1 MLGAYRAEGFR
12 FALDDVGEGHST
24 LEVLSGANPE
34 YIKIARSLA
43 ISVES
48 PGPRSAVQALVTFAR
63 MHRNMEGQVFAL
75 VVIAIAASEV
85 VVGLALMVAIYKS
98 GRAMD
103 IDEMSELRG

>member
-1 MLGAYRAEGFR
+1 MLHPNLFLLLSAWLFVVGA
-12 FALDDVGEGHST
+12 VG
-24 LEVLSGANPE
+24 VLIRRNP
-34 YIKIARSLA
+34 LVVFMC
-43 ISVES
+43 VELMLNA
-48 PGPRSAVQALVTFAR
+48 GNLALVTFAR

-103 IDEMSELRG
+103 IDEMSDLRG

>member
-1 MLGAYRAEGFR
+1 MLHANLFLLLSAWLFVVGAMG
-12 FALDDVGEGHST
+12 
-24 LEVLSGANPE
+24 VLIRRNP
-34 YIKIARSLA
+34 LVVFMC
-43 ISVES
+43 VELMLNA
-48 PGPRSAVQALVTFAR
+48 GNLALVTFAR

-98 GRAMD
+98 GRVMD

>member
-1 MLGAYRAEGFR
+1 LLHANLFLLLSAWLFVVGAMGVLIRRNPLVVFMCVELMLNAGN
-12 FALDDVGEGHST
+12 L
-24 LEVLSGANPE
+24 
-34 YIKIARSLA
+34 
-43 ISVES
+43 
-48 PGPRSAVQALVTFAR
+48 ALVTFSR
-63 MHRNMEGQVFAL
+63 VHRNMEGQVFAM

>member
-1 MLGAYRAEGFR
+1 MLHANLFLLLSAWLFVVGA
-12 FALDDVGEGHST
+12 VG
-24 LEVLSGANPE
+24 VLIRRNP
-34 YIKIARSLA
+34 LVVFMC
-43 ISVES
+43 VELMLNA
-48 PGPRSAVQALVTFAR
+48 GNLALVTFAR
-63 MHRNMEGQVFAL
+63 MHRNMEGQVFAI